1 MTENEYV
8 VVARHYGLDQP
19 PNFENKYWHLR
30 VSAPAGDERLL
41 EQAKAQLFAAREKRV
56 RPGRD
61 EKILVSWNALAIRA
75 WRARARV
82 RAARME
88 RLGAPRAG
96 VHPHENVARRA
107 PPCHL
112 QGRPRPLERLSGRLR
127 VPARC
132 TARADA
138 KPFPRKTWGSRS
150 ARRVLLEQFEDP
162 DAGGFFFT
170 ARDHERLIHRPK
182 PGHDNATPS
191 GNAVAAWALGRL
203 AALTGNERHARAAQ
217 RTLELFLRADA
228 RLPGGIR
235 RHDHCARRAALAAAH
250 ADPERTSG
258 RARCLAH
265 RAGA

>member
-61 EKILVSWNALAIRA
+61 EKILVSWNALAIRGMA
-75 WRARARV
+75 RAGRVFGRPEWSASARARWSSSA
-82 RAARME
+82 RKCGAA
-88 RLGAPRAG
+88 GASLP
-96 VHPHENVARRA
+96 
-107 PPCHL
+107 L
-112 QGRPRPLERLSGRLR
+112 TGRPRPLERLSGRLR

-138 KPFPRKTWGSRS
+138 KPVFHGRPGF
-150 ARRVLLEQFEDP
+150 AEALAGVLLEQFEDRTP
-162 DAGGFFFT
+162 AASSSPRAITSGSSPSQ
-170 ARDHERLIHRPK
+170 A
-182 PGHDNATPS
+182 GHDNATPS

-217 RTLELFLRADA
+217 RTLELFYVPMRDYPRDSA
-228 RLPGGIR
+228 P
-235 RHDHCARRAALAAAH
+235 
-250 ADPERTSG
+250 
-258 RARCLAH
+258 
-265 RAGA
+265 